1 MTKLKLILAG
11 VGALAFIII
20 IIALWFGY
28 NELKT
33 LRLENS
39 KLQTYIMQLD
49 AVIESE
55 QLRAT
60 KIEEATIRLEEKDND
75 RQQQLQRFSS
85 SLNKLAKENE
95 AYRVIL
101 DIIIPDDLVTELKS
115 FTR

>member
-1 MTKLKLILAG
+1 MTKLKLIAAG
-11 VGALAFIII
+11 VGALAIII
-20 IIALWFGY
+20 IFITIWIGY
-28 NELKT
+28 KELKT

-55 QLRAT
+55 QIRSSR
-60 KIEEATIRLEEKDND
+60 IEEATIRLEEKDND

-95 AYRVIL
+95 AYRTIL
-101 DIIIPDDLVTELKS
+101 EIIIPDDLVTGLKA
-115 FTR
+115 FAR